1 MQSASRGQNIEF
13 CWGKEDLEIGLKFKE
28 YWRVETVRK
37 ETQEETR
44 EKKKKKA
51 KKLRQNLNRL
61 TSKNSV
67 VTEGLEL

>member
-28 YWRVETVRK
+28 YWRVETARK

-44 EKKKKKA
+44 EKEKKKKSEEI
-51 KKLRQNLNRL
+51 K
-61 TSKNSV
+61 
-67 VTEGLEL
+67 TEFKPSNQ